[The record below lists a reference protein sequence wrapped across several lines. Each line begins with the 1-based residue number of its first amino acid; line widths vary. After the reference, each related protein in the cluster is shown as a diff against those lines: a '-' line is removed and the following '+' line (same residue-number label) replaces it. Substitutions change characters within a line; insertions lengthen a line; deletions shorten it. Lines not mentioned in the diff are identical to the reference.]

1 MLDDYKEQQKI
12 VYKTLTNAVKKNRY
26 SHAYLFEA
34 NGNSNALK
42 IAIAFAKML
51 LCKHNYS
58 NNLKCKDCN
67 QCNKI
72 DKNIFSDLKIIDP
85 DGLWIK
91 KEQLDNLQLE
101 FSKKSIE
108 SNKKIYIINNAES
121 LNVQASN
128 SILKFLEEPEDGII
142 AILVTNNIYQ
152 LLTTIV
158 SRCQII
164 SLSKE
169 NHLSE
174 LTEEEQENLCVIN
187 TFIKTLEKEKLNTIL
202 YTQKLWHDKFSDR
215 KDYKTA
221 FDLLLV
227 YYKDVLNYKLK
238 RNLELFNDFKESIED
253 VGNTNSF
260 NKIIYKINTILELKE
275 HIKVN
280 ANQNLLLDK
289 LIIELSRGD
298 INE

>member
-34 NGNSNALK
+34 NGNPNALK

-51 LCKHNYS
+51 LCKYNYS

-289 LIIELSRGD
+289 LIIELTRGD
-298 INE
+298 QNE